1 MLKNNP
7 ENDVAIF
14 RTEDGKI
21 VIEVRVES
29 ESVWLN
35 AHQLADLFEVD
46 RTGVVRHIQN
56 IYRTKELVKTAT
68 CAKNAQIAADGKIRQ
83 MDFYNLDVII
93 SVGYRVNSKRGT
105 QFRIWASKVLK
116 DYLVKGYALNEETL
130 RTHKLK
136 VKELENTIALM
147 SQIVDQKTLSADEAT
162 GLLRVITDYTYAL
175 DLLDRYDHQSLT
187 VDDTSGKDT
196 FQIDYQS
203 AKKAV
208 VELGKLT
215 SNIGYFGKEK
225 DESFKSSLAAIYQTF
240 DAQELYPSIEEKA
253 ANLLYFIVKN
263 HSFVDGNKRIA
274 AFLFLWFL
282 EGNRILYKSDG
293 SRRIQDNA
301 LVALTLMIAESKP
314 QERATIV
321 KLVVNLINKRN

>member
-1 MLKNNP
+1 
-7 ENDVAIF
+7 
-14 RTEDGKI
+14 
-21 VIEVRVES
+21 
-29 ESVWLN
+29 
-35 AHQLADLFEVD
+35 
-46 RTGVVRHIQN
+46 
-56 IYRTKELVKTAT
+56 
-68 CAKNAQIAADGKIRQ
+68 
-83 MDFYNLDVII
+83 
-93 SVGYRVNSKRGT
+93 
-105 QFRIWASKVLK
+105 
-116 DYLVKGYALNEETL
+116 
-130 RTHKLK
+130 
-136 VKELENTIALM
+136 M

-196 FQIDYQS
+196 FHIDYQS

-208 VELGKLT
+208 VELGKQT
-215 SNIGYFGKEK
+215 SNVGYFGKEK

-240 DAQELYPSIEEKA
+240 DGQELYPSIEEKA

-274 AFLFLWFL
+274 AFLFLWFI

-321 KLVVNLINKRN
+321 KLVINLINKRN